1 MSTMTGRKRRAE
13 AQANCFT
20 QFRSYA
26 LTTDQQ
32 STRRTHMMINLR
44 GVVLAAFAILAL
56 NGQALNGEAMAGEKG
71 KACKVTAGANQ
82 GKSGKY
88 GDSGEW
94 CQDSW
99 GATECTD
106 QQGRSRCEDALV
118 ATDGGVVVVDG
129 KGGII
134 VVETGGL
141 YETPDKGVVR
151 CTTSISDVAGSTAI
165 CFPVLVGDVEQL
177 SKSQHEPNRSLAE
190 ALKTA
195 IGRLPARK

>member
-1 MSTMTGRKRRAE
+1 
-13 AQANCFT
+13 
-20 QFRSYA
+20 
-26 LTTDQQ
+26 
-32 STRRTHMMINLR
+32 MMINSR
-44 GVVLAAFAILAL
+44 GVALAAAFTILAL
-56 NGQALNGEAMAGEKG
+56 NGEALNGEAMAGEKG
-71 KACKVTAGANQ
+71 KACKVTGGPNA

-106 QQGRSRCEDALV
+106 QQGNSKCEDALV
-118 ATDGGVVVVDG
+118 VTDGGVVVVDG
-129 KGGII
+129 KGGVV

-151 CTTSISDVAGSTAI
+151 CTTSTSGAGSTAI

-177 SKSQHEPNRSLAE
+177 TKSPHEPNRSLAE